1 MFKVTTDTQEKM
13 YAVVSIEGE
22 LDALTANKLNKAL
35 SDLLEKGRIR
45 LALDF
50 SKVRFISSAGLG
62 AILRVQQEASKSG
75 GQIRLFSLPKNVRN
89 VFEIAGFDK
98 IIPMVDQLSEAVE
111 GW

>member
-1 MFKVTTDTQEKM
+1 MFKVTTDTLKKT
-13 YAVVSIEGE
+13 YAVVSIEGD
-22 LDALTANKLNKAL
+22 LDALTSNRLNNML
-35 SDLLEKGRIR
+35 SDLLQKGHIR

-50 SKVRFISSAGLG
+50 SNVRFVSSAGLG

-89 VFEIAGFDK
+89 VFVIAGFDK
-98 IIPMVDQLSEAVE
+98 IIPMVDQLEDAVE